1 MKNTKNPRPRV
12 CLDPG
17 HYGDYNHCP
26 AIPAYV
32 ESRMNW
38 KLHLLLKAELEGY
51 GIEVVTTR
59 NDPEKD
65 LDLKSRGLA
74 SKGCDLFI
82 SIHSNAVG
90 NRMDENV
97 DYVVIHRVVDRKE
110 TDIDE
115 KAAEIGAMLAP
126 VIAGVMGTKQPWRV
140 NTRNAEGDRDGN
152 GKLDDNYYGVLNGA
166 QLAGTPGIII
176 EHSFHTNTRSTHWLM
191 DDDNLA
197 QLAKAE
203 AAVIAQWF
211 DVQLMP
217 FVDVTEN
224 DWFYEDVRWA
234 WARGITLGR
243 DATHFDP
250 NTHITRAEAVAMLH
264 RALEEGG

>member
-1 MKNTKNPRPRV
+1 MKNTKNLRPRV
-12 CLDPG
+12 CLDAG
-17 HYGDYNHCP
+17 HYGDYNHSP
-26 AIPAYV
+26 GIPEYV

-38 KLHLLLKAELEGY
+38 KLHLLLEAELEKY
-51 GIEVVTTR
+51 GIEVVATR
-59 NDPEKD
+59 DDPEKD

-90 NRMDENV
+90 SRMDENV

-126 VIAGVMGTKQPWRV
+126 VIAGLMGTVQPWRV
-140 NTRNAEGDRDGN
+140 NTRYAEGDRDGN

-166 QLAGTPGIII
+166 HLAGTPGIIV
-176 EHSFHTNTRSTHWLM
+176 EHSFHTNTRSTRWLM
-191 DDDNLA
+191 EDTNLA
-197 QLAKAE
+197 ALAKAE

-211 DVQLMP
+211 DVQPMP
-217 FVDVTEN
+217 FVDVAEA

-234 WARGITLGR
+234 WAQGITMGR

-250 NTHITRAEAVAMLH
+250 DTPITRAEVVAMLH
-264 RALEEGG
+264 RALGKG